1 MATSKQIQQAQK
13 QAQKIAGEIAEQLC
27 ANAYDISNE
36 YNSVDLLE
44 CVNAMSDIHFVEYTN
59 KAQELLPIIV
69 KLFNSQDKTWQFIVD
84 RAFKVAIKES
94 VLKRIEKN
102 NDAIAKCKESDSPL
116 MPKRIELYERFNTQL
131 EATLEEVA

>member
-1 MATSKQIQQAQK
+1 MKTQDIQK
-13 QAQKIAGEIAEQLC
+13 AQKIAGEVAEQLC
-27 ANAYDISNE
+27 ANAYDISKE

-44 CVNAMSDIHFVEYTN
+44 CVNAMSEFDFVTYTDKN
-59 KAQELLPIIV
+59 QAILPIIV
-69 KLFNSQDKTWQFIVD
+69 KLFNSQDKVWQYIVD